1 MATIIH
7 METELVRQMAQQ
19 LNETAVNIND
29 VISSLAGTVQ
39 SADWQGNSRYEFE
52 AEFQRLASQLK
63 TLTEQATD
71 LSQKVQREVAE
82 WETISGSFGSMSA
95 QPGLAVNYLGL
106 IGETT
111 VLGTAVE
118 GENWVQPNPLNEG
131 IGKIWDGAKAVI
143 NTAGFITNNTV
154 LKKVNEAAGTID
166 FFFKKMPETEKAFR
180 AWEDYNRKL
189 DGWDPV
195 VARQLQENA
204 KKHLEALGLSGVQDA
219 VGFITKELGSHQL
232 VRKSI
237 EELNDAVSVVTDWIG
252 ALSSNK

>member
-1 MATIIH
+1 MATINH

-39 SADWQGNSRYEFE
+39 AVDWEGNSRYEFE

-71 LSQKVQREVAE
+71 LSQKVQREVDE
-82 WETISGSFGSMSA
+82 WETISGSFGSMSV
-95 QPGLAVNYLGL
+95 QPGLVVNYLGL
-106 IGETT
+106 KGETT
-111 VLGTAVE
+111 VLGTAVG
-118 GENWVQPNPLNEG
+118 GENWAQPNPLDEG

-154 LKKVNEAAGTID
+154 LKGVNEAAGTID
-166 FFFKKMPETEKAFR
+166 FFFKKMPETEAAFR
-180 AWEDYNRKL
+180 AWENYNRKL

-219 VGFITKELGSHQL
+219 VGKITERLGEEKLIREAIVQL
-232 VRKSI
+232 
-237 EELNDAVSVVTDWIG
+237 NGAVSVVTDWIG